1 MGTSFVMRKAQDG
14 RSVPSIVEEV
24 LLRNV
29 EHMIN
34 QQFKL
39 FFSGFIFLSNLN
51 PVDAER
57 TKTALRRIFQDFVQL
72 IEMEDSV
79 AEEPNPNGARN
90 KSIYGETWLHR
101 QFDYVKQRVIF
112 FLILWR

>member
-1 MGTSFVMRKAQDG
+1 MENYKLYPMELSFVMRKAEDG
-14 RSVPSIVEEV
+14 PSVPSIVEEV

-79 AEEPNPNGARN
+79 AEEP
-90 KSIYGETWLHR
+90 KSKWRTE
-101 QFDYVKQRVIF
+101 QVD
-112 FLILWR
+112 LWRNLASSPVRLC